1 MVGDGTNN
9 RSVYIDIKKFGKKT
23 IFETAFINRRA
34 FESHM
39 IDSKLSTPHKTKV
52 FIESC
57 TLEDEL
63 EVMLAEEIERNETLH
78 ERLTTANA
86 EIETLRSTLSSN
98 LTEKDNES
106 GDHTPVTIEAWVCG
120 ASLLFGFDLCCTLKH
135 TILFA
140 FFALC
145 TLVGW
150 MTIINIRSN
159 NKKKDQ

>member
-1 MVGDGTNN
+1 MEQITDLYIFN
-9 RSVYIDIKKFGKKT
+9 IDIKKFGKKT